1 MRDLSNP
8 LAPSIFKG
16 EGRKRRQA
24 KRTAKIASNKEKM
37 EANKNKTKTVS
48 KNTGFSVVNESVVKG
63 FQGKPNCG
71 KGSGTKGSCD
81 NGNLRAEKSE
91 VVKGKKFSNKRTIS
105 KNRLVQS
112 KETKENN
119 KLREKTKK
127 LEKKNKQQAPKIRKQ
142 EDRQKE
148 KEARKNTRNP
158 KKKTSEIG
166 PFITQKQRQ
175 QLKKK

>member
-8 LAPSIFKG
+8 LSPSIFKG

-24 KRTAKIASNKEKM
+24 KRTAKIASNNEKM

-48 KNTGFSVVNESVVKG
+48 KNTGFSVVNKSAVA
-63 FQGKPNCG
+63 QGNTGRTKVDGCG
-71 KGSGTKGSCD
+71 SAAQQRGSTSCS
-81 NGNLRAEKSE
+81 KSS
-91 VVKGKKFSNKRTIS
+91 KGKKFSNKRTIS
-105 KNRLVQS
+105 KNRLVQT

-119 KLREKTKK
+119 KLREQNKK
-127 LEKKNKQQAPKIRKQ
+127 LEKKNKRQAPKISAQ
-142 EDRQKE
+142 EKRQKE

>member
-81 NGNLRAEKSE
+81 NGNLRAKKST
-91 VVKGKKFSNKRTIS
+91 VSKGSPFRKKGTTKTAGTLQKRKRIQKKVDNLKDKLS
-105 KNRLVQS
+105 KS
-112 KETKENN
+112 KKGSP
-119 KLREKTKK
+119 TKK
-127 LEKKNKQQAPKIRKQ
+127 HA
-142 EDRQKE
+142 
-148 KEARKNTRNP
+148 NP
-158 KKKTSEIG
+158 
-166 PFITQKQRQ
+166 RY
-175 QLKKK
+175 L